1 MLKLDLSGR
10 NAFVTGV
17 ADDQGFAWEIAKAL
31 QAAGANIYLAS
42 HPRVV
47 SIVERFVE
55 RDKYGESRKLP
66 YGVGGELKPVALF
79 GCDVAY
85 DTNADIPEEQRQ
97 TKGYEGDV
105 SIAGAMAKFRELSN
119 NGSLDILIHSVA
131 FSPEIQNSHLDT
143 SRSAYLTAQSI
154 SAYSLV
160 ALTRAALPMMK
171 ERGGSVVGLTYLAS
185 TRMTPG
191 YGGGMASAKAS
202 LECDARAL
210 AWYAGEHDVRVNLI
224 SAGPYASRAA
234 RSIGAIDAM
243 IEMTKAKS
251 PLRREISGQDVADAT
266 LFLCSPLARSITGE
280 ILHVDC
286 GFHAMSAI

>member
-1 MLKLDLSGR
+1 MLNLDLSGR

-47 SIVERFVE
+47 SIVERFLD
-55 RDKYGESRKLP
+55 RDKYADSRKLP
-66 YGVGGELKPVALF
+66 YGVEGELKPAGLI
-79 GCDVAY
+79 GCDVGY
-85 DTNADIPEEQRQ
+85 DEASEIPAEQRDQ
-97 TKGYEGDV
+97 KGYEGDV
-105 SIAGAMAKFRELSN
+105 SIAGALKKYRELSN
-119 NGSLDILIHSVA
+119 DAPLDIIIHSVA
-131 FSPEIQNSHLDT
+131 FSPEIQKTHLET
-143 SRSAYLTAQSI
+143 SRKAYLLAQSI

-160 ALTRAALPMMK
+160 GLTRAALPLMT
-171 ERGGSVVGLTYLAS
+171 RGGSVVGLTYLAS

-202 LECDARAL
+202 LECDGRAL
-210 AWYAGEHDVRVNLI
+210 AWFAGEKGVRVNMI

-234 RSIGAIDAM
+234 RSIGAIDSL
-243 IEMTKAKS
+243 IEMTKVKS

-266 LFLCSPLARSITGE
+266 VFLCSPMARSITGE

-286 GFHAMSAI
+286 GFHAMSAV